1 MKTERRALPSRLVRI
16 YPLLGMAG
24 TILICVVMLAAALA
38 YTGKQGQPYSPL
50 NHFVSEL
57 GEVGVSRAAWLFNAG
72 LIAAGPLFAA
82 FCVGLGLHLGT
93 VLAYVA
99 MVVGAL
105 SGMFAAGVGVFP
117 MNRLA
122 PHIFVATWFFRSGLA
137 TVVLFG
143 IAVAVQKRGAV
154 RVHRAAVAVSAV
166 VAAAY
171 ALFLATANLP
181 TSGRASSLDVSA
193 AGPRP
198 AFWPVAL
205 LEWIVILATFLWFL
219 GVSLTVRRAPGR
231 TTRRVGTAGGS

>member
-1 MKTERRALPSRLVRI
+1 MKNAPRVLSPRIVRV

-24 TILICVVMLAAALA
+24 TVLICLVMLAAALA
-38 YTGKQGQPYSPL
+38 YSGKQGQPYSPF

-72 LIAAGPLFAA
+72 LVVAGPLFAA

-93 VLAYVA
+93 MLAYVA

-105 SGMFAAGVGVFP
+105 SGLLAAGVGLFP
-117 MNRLA
+117 MNNLA

-143 IAVAVQKRGAV
+143 IAVAVQRRDRV

-171 ALFLATANLP
+171 ASFLATANLP
-181 TSGRASSLDVSA
+181 TSGRASSLDVSGFGA
-193 AGPRP
+193 RP
-198 AFWPVAL
+198 AFWLVAL

-219 GVSLTVRRAPGR
+219 GVSLTVRRAPGSPGAR
-231 TTRRVGTAGGS
+231 PPAGGR